1 MKMFKSDNV
10 SGVDNRIL
18 EYLLKINKNHENPYG
33 EDFYSAEATKR
44 ISKLLNKEVTVYYV
58 TSGTASNVIA
68 LSSILRPYQ
77 GVVCTDTAHINTDE
91 AGAFERFSGSKIL
104 QVENH
109 NGKIKI
115 EDIQK
120 YVNNLGDEHLSQA
133 KVISISQ
140 LTELGTLYT
149 NEEIKEIADY
159 VHENN
164 MYLHLDG
171 ARISNAVVA
180 LNTTFED
187 MVVKTGVDILSFGGT
202 KNGMMIGEAIV
213 CLNEKLDEEIKFHRK
228 QGMQLLSKMRYLS
241 AQFIPYI
248 DDNIWYENAKHS
260 NDMATYL
267 KNELKKIDNIKIDDN
282 LYGNMIFL
290 NMDKKYINALKD
302 EIGFN
307 VINDD
312 YVRIVTSFDTE
323 KEEIDNF
330 IKKLKEVK

>member
-1 MKMFKSDNV
+1 M
-10 SGVDNRIL
+10 
-18 EYLLKINKNHENPYG
+18 
-33 EDFYSAEATKR
+33 
-44 ISKLLNKEVTVYYV
+44 
-58 TSGTASNVIA
+58 
-68 LSSILRPYQ
+68 
-77 GVVCTDTAHINTDE
+77 
-91 AGAFERFSGSKIL
+91 
-104 QVENH
+104 
-109 NGKIKI
+109 
-115 EDIQK
+115 
-120 YVNNLGDEHLSQA
+120 
-133 KVISISQ
+133 
-140 LTELGTLYT
+140 
-149 NEEIKEIADY
+149 
-159 VHENN
+159 
-164 MYLHLDG
+164 
-171 ARISNAVVA
+171 
-180 LNTTFED
+180 
-187 MVVKTGVDILSFGGT
+187 
-202 KNGMMIGEAIV
+202 
-213 CLNEKLDEEIKFHRK
+213 DEEIKFHRK